1 MRRLAN
7 IYLMADKRL
16 LASSVDVMIVK
27 EADGRTSIAFA
38 HPAGTF
44 ITGAYYCVDFGEGEE
59 WTIDAVVI
67 PDTSLPPGLE
77 LISCADA
84 RRITTSPTNP

>member
-1 MRRLAN
+1 MQRLAN
-7 IYLMADKRL
+7 IYLMGNKQL
-16 LASSVDVMIVK
+16 LAASVVVMIVK

-44 ITGAYYCVDFGEGEE
+44 ITGGCYGIDFGDGEE
-59 WTIDAVVI
+59 WAIDAVVI

-84 RRITTSPTNP
+84 RRITTSSTNP